1 MSAAKEENMSEDPAI
16 IILESD
22 GKKLQSFVRFLA
34 EFVGPRHSDRE
45 LHNEFVV
52 KIFPACVVDMEIFLL
67 LRCCET
73 YTIHKLIL

>member
-34 EFVGPRHSDRE
+34 EFVGPRYRE
-45 LHNEFVV
+45 PHNE
-52 KIFPACVVDMEIFLL
+52 LL
-67 LRCCET
+67 SRFFQHVSSIWKFSYCFGLAKPVP
-73 YTIHKLIL
+73 YIQLIQ

>member
-34 EFVGPRHSDRE
+34 EFVGPRYRE
-45 LHNEFVV
+45 PHTQAVGSVRLPYGQPN
-52 KIFPACVVDMEIFLL
+52 PL
-67 LRCCET
+67 
-73 YTIHKLIL
+73 